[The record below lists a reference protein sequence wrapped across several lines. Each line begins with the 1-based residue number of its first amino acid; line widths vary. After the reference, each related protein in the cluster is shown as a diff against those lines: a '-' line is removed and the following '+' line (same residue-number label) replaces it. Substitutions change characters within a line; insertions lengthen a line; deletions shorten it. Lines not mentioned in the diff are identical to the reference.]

1 LKTTKKNSWLP
12 ADELGYKKKF
22 LTRIIEEK
30 EAESEI
36 KRFYGTGEATS
47 GEMSHAQDVDAER
60 SMRNLS
66 P

>member
-1 LKTTKKNSWLP
+1 MP
-12 ADELGYKKKF
+12 ADEQGSKKRF

-36 KRFYGTGEATS
+36 KSYNDRS
-47 GEMSHAQDVDAER
+47 SEMSYAQDVDAER
-60 SMRNLS
+60 SVRNLS

>member
-1 LKTTKKNSWLP
+1 MKTQKKNCWMP
-12 ADELGYKKKF
+12 VDEIGYKKKF

-36 KRFYGTGEATS
+36 KSYNNRS
-47 GEMSHAQDVDAER
+47 SEMPHAQDVDEEG
-60 SMRNLS
+60 SVRNLS

>member
-1 LKTTKKNSWLP
+1 MKTQKKNSWMP
-12 ADELGYKKKF
+12 VDEIGYKKKF

-36 KRFYGTGEATS
+36 KRFCGNREASS
-47 GEMSHAQDVDAER
+47 GEMSHAQDVDEEG
-60 SMRNLS
+60 SVRNLS

>member
-1 LKTTKKNSWLP
+1 MP
-12 ADELGYKKKF
+12 ADEQGCKKKF
-22 LTRIIEEK
+22 LTRMIEEK

-36 KRFYGTGEATS
+36 KSYNDRST
-47 GEMSHAQDVDAER
+47 EMPYAQDVDAEG